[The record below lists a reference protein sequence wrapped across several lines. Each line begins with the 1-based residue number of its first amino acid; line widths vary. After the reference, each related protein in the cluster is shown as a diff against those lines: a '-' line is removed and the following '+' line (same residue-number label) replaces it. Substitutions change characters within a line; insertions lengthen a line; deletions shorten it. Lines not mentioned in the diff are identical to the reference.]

1 MRGASDFCS
10 FREAVDHVLGV
21 RDRNLIKLL
30 YLTASRPSEICTRTT
45 PSELRTRATKPYGSS
60 MRYGL
65 AKHKNETTLLI
76 AVALVKRRGSLPSHK
91 VIALPY
97 DARFEPWTSDLV
109 KRMRKNKK
117 LEFDLTRV
125 TVNKIVRENLSPL
138 LGREIRAKDLRQLRL
153 EHLANLYDFDP
164 YDLAA
169 IAGLNLKKDL
179 ILIDKPLKKTET
191 LTRLALDRYLPKL
204 FKPLAEL
211 HP

>member
-1 MRGASDFCS
+1 
-10 FREAVDHVLGV
+10 
-21 RDRNLIKLL
+21 
-30 YLTASRPSEICTRTT
+30 
-45 PSELRTRATKPYGSS
+45 
-60 MRYGL
+60 MRYEL
-65 AKHKNETTLLI
+65 AKYKNEIILLI
-76 AVALVKRRGSLPSHK
+76 VVALVKRRGSLPSHK

-125 TVNKIVRENLSPL
+125 TVNKIIKENLSSL

-169 IAGLNLKKDL
+169 IAGLNLRKNL
-179 ILIDKPLKKTET
+179 ILIDKPLKKTEP
-191 LTRLALDRYLPKL
+191 LTRLALDRYLSKL

-211 HP
+211 YS